1 AFRNRLGIA
10 VALRNGGL
18 LAVGRP
24 GHYVSEPPRHPSQ
37 PTEMMGRGML
47 GGATPRFVGTLF
59 IEQTGIGPLAS
70 GTVVNSWFVL
80 FMFSFAAES
89 WHDVGNDKLT
99 ALSDELSPAH
109 RPGRR

>member
-37 PTEMMGRGML
+37 PTETMGRGML
-47 GGATPRFVGTLF
+47 GGATPRFVDIPF
-59 IEQTGIGPLAS
+59 IEQTGIGPRESQHGCEQLVCS
-70 GTVVNSWFVL
+70 LYVL
-80 FMFSFAAES
+80 
-89 WHDVGNDKLT
+89 D
-99 ALSDELSPAH
+99 
-109 RPGRR
+109 RGRGVMSSSSA